1 MNIRPTKIF
10 PEILLAAAF
19 VLAIACGTAPEPSN
33 DTTES
38 SSAKS
43 DPTPNSPTPT
53 NPPTPTSLSVKMPTN
68 TPEPAQ
74 VAITPT
80 VLPTPTIVSQ
90 NANRPTDQASGPLP
104 TPEIS
109 GSGPC
114 ANFKGTYLLIC
125 QMMNQEPAPTDP
137 QTFHRDAGPPAL
149 QNLLIKDFGPYSRS
163 EGTSGVFWFD
173 RRFDGTVF
181 DEFGRLHNV
190 GQSNEYP
197 NPTFEYKLPADT
209 QVLTPIN
216 GVIDLI
222 AWQTT
227 TNTLSNQDDWEIM
240 IKPSRGSSWTVVI
253 DHIVSID
260 CDPSSP
266 TICDLPLTIYGQEL
280 HPGMKVQAG
289 QVIGY
294 VGNWDDQSGAE
305 IMGRT
310 ELTIGEH
317 KDDGFY
323 NQCPTM
329 MLAEDVQQALEIGLS
344 SFMTDYESWSGDSG
358 TYAQDKMVVPGCL
371 YSTLR
376 ETNGEIEPIR

>member
-1 MNIRPTKIF
+1 M
-10 PEILLAAAF
+10 
-19 VLAIACGTAPEPSN
+19 
-33 DTTES
+33 
-38 SSAKS
+38 
-43 DPTPNSPTPT
+43 
-53 NPPTPTSLSVKMPTN
+53 
-68 TPEPAQ
+68 
-74 VAITPT
+74 
-80 VLPTPTIVSQ
+80 
-90 NANRPTDQASGPLP
+90 
-104 TPEIS
+104 
-109 GSGPC
+109 
-114 ANFKGTYLLIC
+114 YLLVC
-125 QMMNQEPAPTDP
+125 QMMTQEPVPTNP
-137 QTFHRDAGPPAL
+137 QTFHHDAGPPAL
-149 QNLLIKDFGPYSRS
+149 QNLLIKNFGPYSRS
-163 EGTSGVFWFD
+163 EGTSGDFRFD

-190 GQSNEYP
+190 GQSNEYA

-209 QVLTPIN
+209 QIVAPIN

-222 AWQTT
+222 AWQPTT
-227 TNTLSNQDDWEIM
+227 SYKQDDWEVM

-260 CDPSSP
+260 CDRSSQ
-266 TICDLPLTIYGQEL
+266 TICDLPLTIDGQEL
-280 HPGMKVQAG
+280 QPGMAVQAG

-294 VGNWDDQSGAE
+294 VGNWDDQSGSK

-329 MLAEDVQQALEIGLS
+329 MLAEDVQQALKIGVS

-358 TYAQDKMVVPGCL
+358 AYAQDKMVAPGCL

-376 ETNGEIEPIR
+376 EANGKIEPIR

>member
-1 MNIRPTKIF
+1 
-10 PEILLAAAF
+10 
-19 VLAIACGTAPEPSN
+19 
-33 DTTES
+33 
-38 SSAKS
+38 
-43 DPTPNSPTPT
+43 
-53 NPPTPTSLSVKMPTN
+53 
-68 TPEPAQ
+68 
-74 VAITPT
+74 
-80 VLPTPTIVSQ
+80 
-90 NANRPTDQASGPLP
+90 
-104 TPEIS
+104 
-109 GSGPC
+109 
-114 ANFKGTYLLIC
+114 
-125 QMMNQEPAPTDP
+125 MMNQEPAPTDP
-137 QTFHRDAGPPAL
+137 PTFHRDAGPPAL
-149 QNLLIKDFGPYSRS
+149 QNLLIKNFGSYSRN
-163 EGTSGVFWFD
+163 EGTSGDFRFD

-190 GQSNEYP
+190 GQSNEYA
-197 NPTFEYKLPADT
+197 NPTFEYKLPVNT

-222 AWQTT
+222 AWQPTT
-227 TNTLSNQDDWEIM
+227 SYKQDDWEVM

-260 CDPSSP
+260 CDPSSQI
-266 TICDLPLTIYGQEL
+266 ICDLPLTINGQEL
-280 HPGMKVQAG
+280 HPGMNVQAG

-329 MLAEDVQQALEIGLS
+329 MLADDVQQALKIGVS

-358 TYAQDKMVVPGCL
+358 AYAQDKMVVPGCL

-376 ETNGEIEPIR
+376 EANGKIEPIR